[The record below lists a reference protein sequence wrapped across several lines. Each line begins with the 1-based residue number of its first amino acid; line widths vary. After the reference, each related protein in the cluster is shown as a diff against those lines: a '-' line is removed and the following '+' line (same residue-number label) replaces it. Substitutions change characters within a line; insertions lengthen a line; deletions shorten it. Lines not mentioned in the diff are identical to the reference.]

1 MIAIDTNVLLR
12 FFEADDNAAQTAAA
26 RDVVRSQG
34 SVFINPVVLVEFVW
48 ALRASFGLDR
58 KAIHVRLQRI
68 LAAPEFVLPFGSSIE
83 RAVEQYGKGAA
94 DFADCVIGELNIAL
108 GCDATMT
115 FDKKAAKTPSFRVL
129 RAAS

>member
-1 MIAIDTNVLLR
+1 MIAVDTNVLLR
-12 FFEADDNAAQTAAA
+12 FFEADDNVAQTAAA

-58 KAIHVRLQRI
+58 KAIHTRLQRI
-68 LAAPEFVLPFGSSIE
+68 LAAPEFVLPFAASIE
-83 RAVEQYGKGAA
+83 RAVEQYGKGLA
-94 DFADCVIGELNIAL
+94 DFADCMIGELNLAF

-115 FDKKAAKTPSFRVL
+115 FDKKAARTPSFRPL
-129 RAAS
+129 RAGA

>member
-1 MIAIDTNVLLR
+1 MIAVDTNVLLR

-26 RDVVRSQG
+26 RDIVRSQG

-58 KAIHVRLQRI
+58 GAIHARLQRI
-68 LAAPEFVLPFGSSIE
+68 VAAPEFVLPFPASIE
-83 RAVEQYGKGAA
+83 RAVEHYGQGLA
-94 DFADCVIGELNIAL
+94 DFADCVIGELNLAF

-115 FDKKAAKTPSFRVL
+115 FDKKAARTLPFRSLKT
-129 RAAS
+129 